1 MSDEEAL
8 RRDALQF
15 LQQHL
20 APTLDD
26 ANTRGENPAVVLY
39 ALLEGAMRVCQGH
52 FPQHAE
58 NLYVSAT
65 QMVFEAHQ
73 EDGQSAPAQ
82 EPLQ

>member
-39 ALLEGAMRVCQGH
+39 ALLEGAMRVCQGPDTRAWRPLTARTTPLPD
-52 FPQHAE
+52 FRHACW
-58 NLYVSAT
+58 
-65 QMVFEAHQ
+65 HR
-73 EDGQSAPAQ
+73 PK
-82 EPLQ
+82 

>member
-1 MSDEEAL
+1 MSDEDAL
-8 RRDALQF
+8 RRDSLTF
-15 LQQHL
+15 LQQYV
-20 APTLDD
+20 APCLDD

-52 FPQHAE
+52 FPEHAD

-73 EDGQSAPAQ
+73 AHEGAPTGESVQ
-82 EPLQ
+82 